1 MYLLMGN
8 HDLKYETELYIDK
21 KEETINKC
29 HIIEKEMNL
38 KDEFNID
45 SYAHLMSNHT
55 ICLFINT
62 LLYTDDQLASE
73 DCVSIYRN
81 MKLNNEQHRE
91 IDEKILTNILLTIS
105 RFHDLKNIIVVGHD
119 PIVTRRLKIKK
130 DEKIDLRKPLDNN
143 GLKFLHKLY
152 SIVPN
157 AKNYYLCADT
167 HNYQHAEIKLE
178 EQHIQQYVVGT
189 GGTELDNEE
198 INPDKNFVT
207 L

>member
-1 MYLLMGN
+1 M
-8 HDLKYETELYIDK
+8 
-21 KEETINKC
+21 
-29 HIIEKEMNL
+29 
-38 KDEFNID
+38 
-45 SYAHLMSNHT
+45 
-55 ICLFINT
+55 
-62 LLYTDDQLASE
+62 
-73 DCVSIYRN
+73 
-81 MKLNNEQHRE
+81 
-91 IDEKILTNILLTIS
+91 
-105 RFHDLKNIIVVGHD
+105 
-119 PIVTRRLKIKK
+119 
-130 DEKIDLRKPLDNN
+130 
-143 GLKFLHKLY
+143 KFLHKLY